1 MKRKICIVLFIALAL
16 LNAYDIFS
24 TNTLLTSGQGFY
36 EANPVMQ
43 FLMDKFGLLN
53 ALVVVKMVLLIWIFS
68 FILRASTERMWNILT
83 VGLIVATSYYTVGMY
98 FMNYKAMLF
107 LGGVS

>member
-16 LNAYDIFS
+16 LNVYDIFS

-36 EANPVMQ
+36 EVNPAMR

-53 ALVVVKMVLLIWIFS
+53 ALIVVKAALLVWIFS
-68 FILRASTERMWNILT
+68 FILRARTERMWNILT
-83 VGLIVATSYYTVGMY
+83 VGLIMTTSYYTAGMY
-98 FMNYKAMLF
+98 FLNYQSMLS
-107 LGGVS
+107 LVGGV